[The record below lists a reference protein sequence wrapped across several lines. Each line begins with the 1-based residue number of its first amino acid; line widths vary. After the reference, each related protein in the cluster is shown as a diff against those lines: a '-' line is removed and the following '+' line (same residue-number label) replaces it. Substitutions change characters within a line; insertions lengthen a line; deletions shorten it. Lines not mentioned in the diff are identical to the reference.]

1 MLSFK
6 QIIQKQGFSLIFDG
20 YFFMNEE
27 SLTTQEGRKLYP
39 YQQQAVDTIFNRIM
53 ELPPNANLLFQL
65 PTGGGKTII
74 FSEIARRYIQQ
85 SGRKVLI
92 LTHRIELSKQTGDVL
107 TELGISNKIINSEV
121 KTLPQQSN
129 FQSFTA
135 LVETL
140 NNRFQEN
147 DQFLEDIG
155 LVIVDEAHNNSFRKI
170 FQYFDNVNILGV
182 TATPLSSNKKLP
194 LYQTYSDLIIG
205 ESIPNLIQQGF
216 LCEGVTYSYDV
227 NLSSLR
233 VGNNGEFT
241 VGSHE
246 LLYTQA
252 IMQSKLVDAYEEV
265 AKGTKT
271 LIFNAGILTSIAVC
285 ETFKKKGYPVRHLDS
300 TFSDRE
306 RAETLE
312 WFRNTKDGILTS
324 VSILTTGFDE
334 PEVETIMLNRA
345 TKSLT
350 LYHQMIGRGSRVLPT
365 KKKFNIIDLGNNS
378 RRFNLWQY
386 PIDWKHVFASPH
398 LYLEHRYKDE
408 WDYELEN
415 DYEMP
420 AEIRERFLN
429 SSAESFVVRDRYLLC
444 LRKGFKPQV
453 VLDESLE
460 DHFARIKDNAS
471 DFDEAFE
478 LFNLLQEEMKYR
490 IKQFGKCIN
499 ATNNHSDWQYQTYS
513 SKLRR
518 RLMNYFV
525 E

>member
-1 MLSFK
+1 M
-6 QIIQKQGFSLIFDG
+6 
-20 YFFMNEE
+20 EE
-27 SLTTQEGRKLYP
+27 LTKPTAEQRKLYP
-39 YQQQAVDTIFNRIM
+39 FQEEAVNNIFGKLINM
-53 ELPPNANLLFQL
+53 PSNANLLFQL

-85 SGRKVLI
+85 FKKKILI
-92 LTHRIELSKQTGDVL
+92 LTHRIELSKQTHDVL
-107 TELGISNKIINSEV
+107 TEMGIANKIINSEV
-121 KTLPQQSN
+121 KSLPQQSE
-129 FQSFTA
+129 FHSFTA

-140 NNRFQEN
+140 NNRLQEN

-170 FQYFDNVNILGV
+170 FHYFNDVNILGV

-194 LYQTYSDLIIG
+194 LYQTYNDLIIG
-205 ESIPNLIQQGF
+205 ESIPTLIEKGY
-216 LCEGVTYSYDV
+216 LCEGVTFSYDV

-252 IMQSKLVDAYEEV
+252 IMQSKLIEAYEEV

-271 LIFNAGILTSIAVC
+271 LIFNAGILTSRAIY
-285 ETFKKKGYPVRHLDS
+285 ETFKKKGYPIRHLDS
-300 TFSDRE
+300 TFSDKE
-306 RAETLE
+306 RAETLD

-350 LYHQMIGRGSRVLPT
+350 LYHQMIGRGSRVLPH
-365 KKKFNIIDLGNNS
+365 KKQFKIIDLGNNS

-386 PIDWKHVFASPH
+386 PIDWKHVFVAPH

-415 DYEMP
+415 DYDLP
-420 AEIRERFLN
+420 AEIKERFLN
-429 SSAESFVVRDRYLLC
+429 SSAEAFIVRDRYLLA
-444 LRKGFKPQV
+444 LRKGLKPQT
-453 VLDESLE
+453 VLDDSLE
-460 DHFARIKDNAS
+460 DHFNRIKDNAS
-471 DFDEAFE
+471 EYAEAME
-478 LFNLLQEEMKYR
+478 LYNLLIEEMKYR

-499 ATNNHSDWQYQTYS
+499 ATNNYNDWQYQNYS

-518 RLMNYFV
+518 KLGNYFV

>member
-1 MLSFK
+1 MTDQS
-6 QIIQKQGFSLIFDG
+6 
-20 YFFMNEE
+20 
-27 SLTTQEGRKLYP
+27 TTIPERKLYP
-39 YQQQAVDTIFNRIM
+39 FQEQAVNNIFNRLI

-74 FSEIARRYIQQ
+74 FSEIARRYIEKFK
-85 SGRKVLI
+85 RKVLI
-92 LTHRIELSKQTGDVL
+92 LTHRIELSRQTSDVL
-107 TELGISNKIINSEV
+107 ATLGISNKVINSEV
-121 KTLPQQSN
+121 KDLPQQSEY
-129 FQSFTA
+129 QTFTA

-140 NNRFQEN
+140 NNRLQEN

-170 FQYFDNVNILGV
+170 FHYFNDVNILGV

-194 LYQTYSDLIIG
+194 LYQTYSDLIVG
-205 ESIPNLIQQGF
+205 ESISALIEQGY
-216 LCEGVTYSYDV
+216 LCEGQTYTFDV

-233 VGNNGEFT
+233 VGSNGEFT

-246 LLYTQA
+246 MLYTQS
-252 IMQSKLVDAYEEV
+252 IMQSKLIEAYEEIG
-265 AKGTKT
+265 KGTKT
-271 LIFNAGILTSIAVC
+271 LIFNAGILTSRAVY
-285 ETFKKKGYPVRHLDS
+285 ETLKKKGLPVRHLDS
-300 TFSDRE
+300 TFSDKD
-306 RAETLE
+306 RAETLD
-312 WFRNTKDGILTS
+312 WFRKTKDGILTS

-350 LYHQMIGRGSRVLPT
+350 LYHQMIGRGSRVLPN
-365 KKKFNIIDLGNNS
+365 KKTFKIIDLGNNS

-386 PIDWKHVFASPH
+386 PIDWKHVFVAPH

-408 WDYELEN
+408 WDYEMEN
-415 DYEMP
+415 DYDMP
-420 AEIRERFLN
+420 ADIKERFLN
-429 SSAESFVVRDRYLLC
+429 SSAEAFIVRDRYLMA
-444 LRKGFKPQV
+444 LRKGKKPQI

-460 DHFARIKDNAS
+460 NHFARIKDNAS

-478 LFNLLQEEMKYR
+478 LFNLLNEEMKYR
-490 IKQFGKCIN
+490 VKQFGKCIN
-499 ATNNHSDWQYQTYS
+499 ATNNHSDWQYTQYA

-518 RLMNYFV
+518 RIMNFFV

>member
-1 MLSFK
+1 M
-6 QIIQKQGFSLIFDG
+6 
-20 YFFMNEE
+20 EE
-27 SLTTQEGRKLYP
+27 ITKPTAEQRKLYP
-39 YQQQAVDTIFNRIM
+39 FQEEAVNNIFGKLINM
-53 ELPPNANLLFQL
+53 PSNANLLFQL

-85 SGRKVLI
+85 FKKKILI
-92 LTHRIELSKQTGDVL
+92 LTHRIELSKQTHDVL
-107 TELGISNKIINSEV
+107 TEMGIANKVINSEV
-121 KTLPQQSN
+121 KSLPQQSEY
-129 FQSFTA
+129 QSFTA

-140 NNRFQEN
+140 NNRLQEN

-170 FQYFDNVNILGV
+170 FHYFNDVNILGV

-194 LYQTYSDLIIG
+194 LYQTYNDLIIG
-205 ESIPNLIQQGF
+205 ESIPTLIEKGY
-216 LCEGVTYSYDV
+216 LCEGVTFSYDV
-227 NLSSLR
+227 NLSTLR

-252 IMQSKLVDAYEEV
+252 IMQSKLVEAYEEV

-271 LIFNAGILTSIAVC
+271 LIFNAGILTSRAIY
-285 ETFKKKGYPVRHLDS
+285 ETFKKKGYPIRHLDS
-300 TFSDRE
+300 TFSDKE
-306 RAETLE
+306 RAETLD
-312 WFRNTKDGILTS
+312 WFRHTKDGILTS

-350 LYHQMIGRGSRVLPT
+350 LYHQMIGRGSRVLPH
-365 KKKFNIIDLGNNS
+365 KKQFKIIDLGNNS

-386 PIDWKHVFASPH
+386 PIDWKHVFVAPH

-415 DYEMP
+415 DYDLP
-420 AEIRERFLN
+420 PEIKERFLN
-429 SSAESFVVRDRYLLC
+429 SSAEAFIVRDRYLLA
-444 LRKGFKPQV
+444 LRKGLKPQT
-453 VLDESLE
+453 VLEDSLE
-460 DHFARIKDNAS
+460 DHFNRIKDNAS
-471 DFDEAFE
+471 EYAEAME
-478 LFNLLQEEMKYR
+478 LYNLLVDEMKYR

-499 ATNNHSDWQYQTYS
+499 ATNNYNDWQYQNYS

-518 RLMNYFV
+518 KLGNYFV

>member
-1 MLSFK
+1 M
-6 QIIQKQGFSLIFDG
+6 
-20 YFFMNEE
+20 EE
-27 SLTTQEGRKLYP
+27 SPKTTTEQRKLYP
-39 YQQQAVDTIFNRIM
+39 FQEEAVNNIFSKLITMPANG
-53 ELPPNANLLFQL
+53 NLLFQL

-74 FSEIARRYIQQ
+74 FSEIAKRYIKQFN
-85 SGRKVLI
+85 KKILI
-92 LTHRIELSKQTGDVL
+92 LTHRIELSRQTHDVL
-107 TELGISNKIINSEV
+107 TELGISNKVINSEV
-121 KTLPQQSN
+121 KSLPQQSE

-140 NNRFQEN
+140 NNRLQEN

-170 FQYFDNVNILGV
+170 FHYFSDVNILGV

-194 LYQTYSDLIIG
+194 LYQTYNDLIIG
-205 ESIPNLIQQGF
+205 ESIPTLIEKGF
-216 LCEGVTYSYDV
+216 LCEGVTFSYDV

-252 IMQSKLVDAYEEV
+252 IMQSKLIEAYEEV
-265 AKGTKT
+265 GKGTKT
-271 LIFNAGILTSIAVC
+271 LIFNAGILTSRAIY
-285 ETFKKKGYPVRHLDS
+285 ETFKKKGYPVKHLDS
-300 TFSDRE
+300 TFSDKE
-306 RAETLE
+306 RAETLD
-312 WFRNTKDGILTS
+312 WFRNTKDGILSS

-365 KKKFNIIDLGNNS
+365 KKQFNIIDLGNNS

-386 PIDWKHVFASPH
+386 PIDWKHVFAAPH

-415 DYEMP
+415 DYDLP
-420 AEIRERFLN
+420 AEIKERFLN
-429 SSAESFVVRDRYLLC
+429 SSAEAFIVRDRYLLA
-444 LRKGFKPQV
+444 LRKGIKPQT
-453 VLDESLE
+453 VLEDSLE
-460 DHFARIKDNAS
+460 DHFNRIKDNAGGY
-471 DFDEAFE
+471 EEGVE
-478 LFNLLQEEMKYR
+478 LYNLLTDEMKYR
-490 IKQFGKCIN
+490 IKQFGRCIN
-499 ATNNHSDWQYQTYS
+499 ATNNYNDWQFQNYS

-518 RLMNYFV
+518 KLSNFFV

>member
-1 MLSFK
+1 V
-6 QIIQKQGFSLIFDG
+6 IYLIFLCRIACFSSIFANCLF
-20 YFFMNEE
+20 YMEE
-27 SLTTQEGRKLYP
+27 TLEATEFRKLYP
-39 YQQQAVDTIFNRIM
+39 YQEQAVDRILNRLG

-74 FSEIARRYIQQ
+74 FSEIAKRYIAK

-92 LTHRIELSKQTGDVL
+92 LTHRIELGKQTSDVL
-107 TELGISNKIINSEV
+107 TEAGISNKVITSDV
-121 KTLPQQSN
+121 KQLPQQSHYN
-129 FQSFTA
+129 SFIA

-140 NNRFQEN
+140 NNRLQEN

-170 FQYFDNVNILGV
+170 FHYFNDVNILGV

-194 LYQTYSDLIIG
+194 LYQTYSELLIG
-205 ESIPNLIQQGF
+205 ESISNLIEQGY
-216 LCEGVTYSYDV
+216 LCEGQTFSYDV

-252 IMQSKLVDAYEEV
+252 IMQGKLIEAYEEMS
-265 AKGTKT
+265 KGKKT
-271 LIFNAGILTSIAVC
+271 LIFNAGILTSRTVY
-285 ETFKKKGYPVRHLDS
+285 ESFKAKGYPIRHLDS

-306 RAETLE
+306 RADTLD
-312 WFRNTKDGILTS
+312 WFRKTKDGILTS

-334 PEVETIMLNRA
+334 PEVETIILNRA

-350 LYHQMIGRGSRVLPT
+350 LYHQMIGRGSRVLPN
-365 KKKFNIIDLGNNS
+365 KKTFKIIDLGNNS

-386 PIDWKHVFASPH
+386 PIDWNHVFVAPH
-398 LYLEHRYKDE
+398 MYLEQRYKDE
-408 WDYELEN
+408 WDYELVN
-415 DYEMP
+415 DYDLP
-420 AEIRERFLN
+420 PEIRERFLN
-429 SSAESFVVRDRYLLC
+429 SSAEAFVVRDRYLMA
-444 LRKGFKPQV
+444 LRKGKKPQTV
-453 VLDESLE
+453 VEESMD

-471 DFDEAFE
+471 DFEEAME
-478 LFNLLQEEMKYR
+478 LFNLLSEEMKYR
-490 IKQFGKCIN
+490 MKQFGKCIN
-499 ATNNHSDWQYQTYS
+499 STNNHTDWQSQTYA

-518 RLMNYFV
+518 RLMTYYA

>member
-1 MLSFK
+1 MIDSS
-6 QIIQKQGFSLIFDG
+6 IPTS
-20 YFFMNEE
+20 EP
-27 SLTTQEGRKLYP
+27 RKLYP
-39 YQQQAVDTIFNRIM
+39 FQEQAVNNIFNRLI

-74 FSEIARRYIQQ
+74 FSEIARRYMEKFK
-85 SGRKVLI
+85 RKVLI
-92 LTHRIELSKQTGDVL
+92 LTHRIELSKQTSDVL
-107 TELGISNKIINSEV
+107 EELGIKNKVINSEV
-121 KTLPQQSN
+121 KNLPQQSE

-140 NNRFQEN
+140 NNRLQEN

-170 FQYFDNVNILGV
+170 FHYFNDVNILGV

-194 LYQTYSDLIIG
+194 LYQTYSDLIVG
-205 ESIPNLIQQGF
+205 ESISNLIEQGY
-216 LCEGVTYSYDV
+216 LCEGNTYTFDV

-233 VGNNGEFT
+233 VGSNGEFT

-246 LLYTQA
+246 MLYTQA
-252 IMQSKLVDAYEEV
+252 IMQSKLIDAYEEIG
-265 AKGTKT
+265 KGTKT
-271 LIFNAGILTSIAVC
+271 LIFNAGILTSRAVY
-285 ETFKKKGYPVRHLDS
+285 ETLKKKGLPVRHLDS
-300 TFSDRE
+300 TFSDKD

-350 LYHQMIGRGSRVLPT
+350 LYHQMIGRGSRVLPN
-365 KKKFNIIDLGNNS
+365 KKQFKIIDLGNNS

-386 PIDWKHVFASPH
+386 PIDWKHVFVAPH

-408 WDYELEN
+408 WDYEMEN
-415 DYEMP
+415 DYDMP
-420 AEIRERFLN
+420 AEIKERFLN
-429 SSAESFVVRDRYLLC
+429 SSAEAFIVRDRYLMA
-444 LRKGFKPQV
+444 LRKGQKPQI

-478 LFNLLQEEMKYR
+478 LFNLLSEEMKYR
-490 IKQFGKCIN
+490 VKQFGKCIN
-499 ATNNHSDWQYQTYS
+499 ATNNHSDWQYQTYA

>member
-1 MLSFK
+1 MDQSPK
-6 QIIQKQGFSLIFDG
+6 IITEQ
-20 YFFMNEE
+20 
-27 SLTTQEGRKLYP
+27 RKLYP
-39 YQQQAVDTIFNRIM
+39 FQEDAVNNIFNTLLKM
-53 ELPPNANLLFQL
+53 PANGNLLFQL
-65 PTGGGKTII
+65 PTGGGKTMI
-74 FSEIARRYIQQ
+74 FSEIAKRYIKQFN
-85 SGRKVLI
+85 KKILI
-92 LTHRIELSKQTGDVL
+92 LTHRIELSRQTNDVL
-107 TELGISNKIINSEV
+107 TEMGISNKVINSEV
-121 KTLPQQSN
+121 KALPQQSEY
-129 FQSFTA
+129 QSFTA

-140 NNRFQEN
+140 NNRLQEN

-170 FQYFDNVNILGV
+170 FHYFSDVNILGV

-194 LYQTYSDLIIG
+194 LYQTYNDLIIG
-205 ESIPNLIQQGF
+205 ESIPVLIEKGY
-216 LCEGVTYSYDV
+216 LCEGVTFSYDV
-227 NLSSLR
+227 NLSTLR

-252 IMQSKLVDAYEEV
+252 LMQSKLVEAYEEV
-265 AKGTKT
+265 GKGTKT
-271 LIFNAGILTSIAVC
+271 LIFNAGILTSRAIY

-300 TFSDRE
+300 TFSDKE

-350 LYHQMIGRGSRVLPT
+350 LYHQMIGRGSRVLPN
-365 KKKFNIIDLGNNS
+365 KKQFKIIDLGNNS

-386 PIDWKHVFASPH
+386 PIDWKHVFVAPH

-415 DYEMP
+415 DYDLP
-420 AEIRERFLN
+420 AEIKERFLN
-429 SSAESFVVRDRYLLC
+429 SSAEAFIVRDRYLLA
-444 LRKGFKPQV
+444 LRKGIKPQT
-453 VLDESLE
+453 VLEDSLE
-460 DHFARIKDNAS
+460 DHFNRIKDNGSEYA
-471 DFDEAFE
+471 EALE
-478 LFNLLQEEMKYR
+478 LYNLLLEEMKYR
-490 IKQFGKCIN
+490 IKQFGRCIN
-499 ATNNHSDWQYQTYS
+499 ATNNYNDWQYQNYT
-513 SKLRR
+513 SKLKRK
-518 RLMNYFV
+518 LSNFFV